1 MFYQQAVR
9 ELLAINYYLYLTIS
23 PFYIKNTENQN
34 FKMTSKI
41 IGVGNYIPSETITN
55 LFFDKH
61 IFLNEEGIVLTESNA
76 SITEKLKKITGIEE
90 RRYANNQQVTSDLGL
105 IAAQAA
111 IENSGIDPETLDY
124 IIFAHNFGDVRFGT
138 IQSDTVPSLAA
149 RVKHL
154 LRIKNNFCVAYDVL
168 FGCPGWIEGVIQANA
183 FIRSGIAKK
192 CLVIGAETLS
202 RVVDIHDRD
211 SMIYADGAGAV
222 ILEANDNTNEDSG
235 IKSHLSASH
244 TFTEKD
250 YLYFGKSYNNESCPD
265 TKYIKMDGRKIYE
278 FALINVPD
286 AMKKCLDNSGYSI
299 NQLNKIIIHQANE
312 KMDEAIVN
320 RFYQLYNTP
329 VPPNIM
335 PMVINKLGNSS
346 VATIPSLLTM
356 ILKGELDLHTIEK
369 NDLVLFASVG
379 AGMNINAF
387 VYKF

>member
-1 MFYQQAVR
+1 
-9 ELLAINYYLYLTIS
+9 
-23 PFYIKNTENQN
+23 
-34 FKMTSKI
+34 MTSKI

-61 IFLNEEGIVLTESNA
+61 IFFNEQGVLLTEDNA
-76 SITEKLKKITGIEE
+76 AITSKLQKITGIEE
-90 RRYANNQQVTSDLGL
+90 RRYASNNQVTSDLGL

-111 IENSGIDPETLDY
+111 IEDSGIDPETLDY

-138 IQSDTVPSLAA
+138 VQSDMVPSLAA

-154 LRIKNNFCVAYDVL
+154 LKIKNNFCVAYDVL

-211 SMIYADGAGAV
+211 SMIYADGSGAV
-222 ILEANDNTNEDSG
+222 ILEASDDESG
-235 IKSHLSASH
+235 IQSHLSASF
-244 TFTEKD
+244 TFKEKD

-278 FALINVPD
+278 FALVNVPE
-286 AMKKCLDNSGYSI
+286 AMKQCLDNSGYSI
-299 NQLNKIIIHQANE
+299 NELNKIIIHQANE
-312 KMDEAIVN
+312 KMDEAIIS
-320 RFYQLYNTP
+320 RFYQLYDTP
-329 VPPNIM
+329 VPDNIM
-335 PMVINKLGNSS
+335 PMVIDKLGNSS
-346 VATIPSLLTM
+346 VATIPSLLAM
-356 ILKGELDLHTIEK
+356 ILKGELNTHSIEK
-369 NDLVLFASVG
+369 GDIVLFASVG

-387 VYKF
+387 TYKF